1 MAAPND
7 LQALFANL
15 KPRSSA
21 SQGSQNQIFTSANRS
36 ASSMSLN
43 AQPAHGLSSVN
54 ASYNRSTNSPL
65 TSHNGPQQQHT
76 TGEGGSAPGGG
87 TSDRAQNLLSLLK
100 FSQPAGG
107 QSPHLSRTA
116 SDNMA
121 TSQIDT
127 GHAQGRGI
135 PASDLVANFIRSSES
150 PTIRGGGPEQF
161 LPPTSAIEEA
171 KGSPAGN
178 TAGNHQEAL
187 MRLLKRSSES
197 EQSRTKEDFQPRPG
211 VENVQRSSSRNVS
224 SPIRMFGTSESR
236 EHTPFEPPMPA
247 NAPQGENKPV
257 FNYMNPFEALAAA
270 SRQHTPQ
277 PAANQSFSPAPET
290 KIAEELGDSRLP
302 ADIPKESIEM
312 PEDAAPIK
320 QEIAS
325 DIKALAEELE
335 DHPVEAAKEVKEE
348 LDKPENEGAL
358 EEELPKPVAKAVKQV
373 INDAAEESPDKWESV
388 GSAEDSPADV
398 ERIVPVYNFPIKPFV
413 SITITEMKLSKVLF
427 REDGSIPIAK
437 FKKAFDQLD
446 RTLAT
451 ATSKYIAYCQPKGS
465 GIRIIRQDDGADR
478 KLFKHTKDRIF
489 SLSFCSTTLNGTAT
503 EVQALIGSGVSGA
516 TYYATVSNDGHN
528 LFDQDELDTESLI
541 FPPYPKGDENTS
553 GGMLKTRARK
563 SSRHPDF
570 FGIGRGKSIHIV
582 WPSTAM
588 SHKYGVAGKNREVDV
603 EKYFNDRPL
612 KITTGKAGKDF
623 TFSGDDTLIVSL
635 DKVGRLRFWDIRA
648 LIREEN
654 ATATR
659 VQPVDIRTPL
669 LTLSTANP
677 AEKTWPT
684 SVLFVDKLRPYVKN
698 TALRYVLVGLKQNH
712 TLQLWDIL
720 LGKAV
725 QELSFPHDS
734 ETDAICSVAYHPHTG
749 IIVVG
754 HPTRNS
760 VYFVHLSA
768 PRYNLPGMSQAQ
780 LIENVVLKADTLPKP
795 ESTACMSGIRE
806 LSFANRGQM
815 RCVDLL
821 PTNGDAASEKSDDPT
836 RVLFELYV
844 THADGVLCLP
854 IIKADLGWNID
865 SKVVH
870 PIKALENKII
880 ALKDLKLGGVIEEAS
895 EVNGESRV
903 PTPPVVKTPKKKSKQ
918 QRPEPA
924 VPEPSAATVLEPIFN
939 NRPRDR
945 SHSPA
950 PARPAANIAKPAE
963 VPAQPSEAGVAET
976 KTSKKKKKSQ
986 TPASPKAPAASQ
998 AKIIASDPIAEE
1010 MPSQDHTREAQN
1022 ITQPSIPITS
1032 KSNETVNIGISGDWL
1047 DKELKKIEAM
1057 FKTVLDDQM
1066 RNLYHNTH
1074 QDRIVQDEASQAR
1087 QDAIL
1092 RVISTTLTSNVEQS
1106 LSRMISANMQ
1116 NSVVP
1121 SVTNL
1126 LTGSLGSRITEQ
1138 MASTFHTL
1146 IPHQLNTQLT
1156 AAVQSAMQSPG
1167 VISQITNQVSSRI
1180 ASQVENEFTEI
1191 LHNTI
1196 TPTFK
1201 QLAIHNAQSVADEV
1215 ERRASEQLKI
1225 YQEESRAQQTRMDKI
1240 LETMQGMTETLT
1252 LMSGSQ
1258 VEFQAKILED
1268 RARQHHHSHQQ
1279 PRNDGHTAAIGSRPV
1294 SRNIAAATPTRA
1306 TFEAPTPAPV
1316 ATPVTTTSIPTE
1328 DYETQTVSILL
1339 HEQRYEEASIKWLQS
1354 AHPQEIF
1361 DKLFIHINAEFL
1373 TSQVSPLVTFSIGI
1387 TVAGALQN
1395 NTKERLE
1402 WLKMSLGCI
1411 DPFVSPP
1418 NFPTTRIFNL
1428 KPANIMREK
1437 DPELRELSAHAPSL
1451 MDQVI
1456 LKLETLYTRTVNSKP
1471 NDLTVRIIPQVLRK
1485 AREVRAAFVPAQAQA
1500 QAGAQE
1506 RGQGMAMGLSG
1517 GSRRESRQGSGY
1529 FGA

>member
-1 MAAPND
+1 MASPND

-21 SQGSQNQIFTSANRS
+21 SQGSQNPIFTSTNRS

-43 AQPAHGLSSVN
+43 AQPAHGRSSVN

-65 TSHNGPQQQHT
+65 TSHNGPQQQT
-76 TGEGGSAPGGG
+76 VVEGGSATGGG

-107 QSPHLSRTA
+107 QSPHLSRTT

-150 PTIRGGGPEQF
+150 PTIRGGGQEHS
-161 LPPTSAIEEA
+161 LPPTAAMEEV

-197 EQSRTKEDFQPRPG
+197 EQSRTKEDVQPRPG

-236 EHTPFEPPMPA
+236 EHTPFEPPVPA
-247 NAPQGENKPV
+247 NAPQGENKPI
-257 FNYMNPFEALAAA
+257 FNYMNPFEALAVA

-277 PAANQSFSPAPET
+277 PAAQTSANQPFPPAPET
-290 KIAEELGDSRLP
+290 QIAENDVDSRLP
-302 ADIPKESIEM
+302 ADIPTESIEM
-312 PEDAAPIK
+312 PEESTPIK

-335 DHPVEAAKEVKEE
+335 DRPVEAAKEVKEE

-373 INDAAEESPDKWESV
+373 INDAADDSPDKWESV
-388 GSAEDSPADV
+388 GSAEESPADT

-413 SITITEMKLSKVLF
+413 SIAIAETKLSNILF

-437 FKKAFDQLD
+437 FKKGFDQLD

-465 GIRIIRQDDGADR
+465 GIRMIRQDDGADR

-489 SLSFCSTTLNGTAT
+489 SFSFSSTTLNGTAT
-503 EVQALIGSGVSGA
+503 EVQSLIGSGVSGA

-528 LFDQDELDTESLI
+528 LFDQDELDTESLV

-588 SHKYGVAGKNREVDV
+588 SHKYGVAGKSREVDV

-623 TFSGDDTLIVSL
+623 TFSGDDSLIVSL
-635 DKVGRLRFWDIRA
+635 DKVGRLRFWDIRP

-698 TALRYVLVGLKQNH
+698 TALRYILVGLKQNH

-725 QELSFPHDS
+725 QELNFPHDS

-806 LSFANRGQM
+806 LSFANRGQI

-821 PTNGDAASEKSDDPT
+821 PTNGDPAGEKSDDPS
-836 RVLFELYV
+836 RVVFELYV

-854 IIKADLGWNID
+854 IVKGDLGWNSD
-865 SKVVH
+865 SKVIH
-870 PIKALENKII
+870 PINALENKII
-880 ALKDLKLGGVIEEAS
+880 TLKDLKLGGIIEEAS

-918 QRPEPA
+918 QRPEP
-924 VPEPSAATVLEPIFN
+924 VVSEPSAVAGLEPSSF

-963 VPAQPSEAGVAET
+963 VPAQPSEVGVVET
-976 KTSKKKKKSQ
+976 KIGKKKKKSQ
-986 TPASPKAPAASQ
+986 TPASPKAPTASQ
-998 AKIIASDPIAEE
+998 AKIITSDTIAEE
-1010 MPSQDHTREAQN
+1010 MPSQGRARDAQN
-1022 ITQPSIPITS
+1022 LTQPSVPITS

-1167 VISQITNQVSSRI
+1167 VVSQITNQVSSRI

-1215 ERRASEQLKI
+1215 ERRVSEQLKI
-1225 YQEESRAQQTRMDKI
+1225 YQDESRTQQTRMDKI

-1268 RARQHHHSHQQ
+1268 RARQHQHSHHHSQQQ
-1279 PRNDGHTAAIGSRPV
+1279 PRNDGTSAAVSSRPV
-1294 SRNIAAATPTRA
+1294 SRNIAAAATPTRA
-1306 TFEAPTPAPV
+1306 TFEAPTPVPAP
-1316 ATPVTTTSIPTE
+1316 ATTSITTE
-1328 DYETQTVSILL
+1328 DFETQNVSILL

-1354 AHPQEIF
+1354 NHPQEIF
-1361 DKLFIHINAEFL
+1361 DKLFIHINPEFL

-1402 WLKMSLGCI
+1402 WLKMSLGGI
-1411 DPFVSPP
+1411 DPFVSTPL
-1418 NFPTTRIFNL
+1418 THFNHSQFL
-1428 KPANIMREK
+1428 V
-1437 DPELRELSAHAPSL
+1437 H
-1451 MDQVI
+1451 
-1456 LKLETLYTRTVNSKP
+1456 
-1471 NDLTVRIIPQVLRK
+1471 
-1485 AREVRAAFVPAQAQA
+1485 
-1500 QAGAQE
+1500 
-1506 RGQGMAMGLSG
+1506 
-1517 GSRRESRQGSGY
+1517 
-1529 FGA
+1529 